1 MAHTIAVVG
10 LWAFGAAVLCS
21 TIIVVNEF
29 NASKRAKLSL
39 ANMGITK
46 PGDEDDTVRGVLLA
60 AGLTYLAAALT
71 AALHFAWYAYL
82 VFGQNRR
89 EE

>member
-1 MAHTIAVVG
+1 MAHTIALIG
-10 LWAFGAAVLCS
+10 LYGFGAAALCS

-29 NASKRAKLSL
+29 NASKRAKLAL
-39 ANMGITK
+39 VNMGITR
-46 PGDEDDTVRGVLLA
+46 PGEEDDAVKSVLLA

-82 VFGQNRR
+82 VFGNRR
-89 EE
+89 DD